1 VCQKY
6 KAFCQLHASLIGMYP
21 NIKYPASSS
30 IFHVKSFVDLKNIH
44 HSSER
49 SSHSF
54 IEDRRKLLQVYLQ
67 ELALIPSIKDCPAF
81 KQFLNLDE
89 QFPELKEEEVT

>member
-1 VCQKY
+1 
-6 KAFCQLHASLIGMYP
+6 M
-21 NIKYPASSS
+21 
-30 IFHVKSFVDLKNIH
+30 KSFVDLKNIH

-89 QFPELKEEEVT
+89 QFPELKEEEVTSKSVDKENSQVIVEEDLVFNKKS